1 MQTRV
6 ATDKCSVAKEVA
18 RKYANAVVTLS
29 MLPSYR
35 HATLHKV
42 VIDPMERF
50 EPGIVPQNDSS
61 ATEEIERWVKSLL
74 THLSKRHSYLSGS
87 MTSHPRLVAYQTYS

>member
-35 HATLHKV
+35 HATLYKV

-50 EPGIVPQNDSS
+50 EPGI
-61 ATEEIERWVKSLL
+61 
-74 THLSKRHSYLSGS
+74 
-87 MTSHPRLVAYQTYS
+87 

>member
-1 MQTRV
+1 MCYCIKRCRRGLR
-6 ATDKCSVAKEVA
+6 TDKCSAAKEVA

-35 HATLHKV
+35 HATLYKV
-42 VIDPMERF
+42 VIDLMERF

-74 THLSKRHSYLSGS
+74 THLRSDIHI
-87 MTSHPRLVAYQTYS
+87 LVAQ